1 MVDTNQPSSSLII
14 HRFGELLSTVCP
26 GFCQC
31 SCAATR
37 PVEEESAFSVGREGK
52 RAFDELKVAVT
63 TPPVLAMPNDTGEF
77 ILDTDA
83 SDTGIGAVLSQRQ
96 DGVERVV
103 AYASRSLDRREQN
116 YCVTRKELLAV
127 VHFMKYFKQYL
138 LGRVFRVRT
147 DHAAL
152 TWLRRT
158 PDPVGQQ
165 ARWLEVMEEY
175 DFSVEH
181 RSGTKHS
188 NADALSRRP
197 CPKNDCFCHERTAS
211 AFGGPADRSMLE
223 LLAVAGVRVR
233 RQDAENPAL
242 EQEPTSIDEGNTESQ
257 TESEAVE
264 TSQGHPTPWSLEGL
278 CAAQRA
284 DPDIGF
290 VIRLLEDSLE
300 QPAWGTVSLQSSDVK
315 TLYKLWP
322 RLSLRDGLLKR
333 RFESVDGT
341 TCRWQIVWPKQL
353 RTEFLKIA
361 HSGMTGGHLGC
372 KKTAAAVQSRAY
384 WPPWSSDSS
393 VFLKKCAEC
402 AQYHRGALP
411 RRAELQTPL
420 VGEPWEKVSVDITG
434 PHPKSTRQN
443 QYILTVVDHFSKWAE
458 AIPIRNHTAPVVA
471 RSLLVHV
478 FSRFGMPLQL
488 LSDRGPEFESELF
501 SQLLKWLEI
510 DKLRTTAY
518 KPSTNGVVERFHR
531 TLNSM
536 LGKVISESQRDWD
549 ERLPFVMAAYR
560 ASPHDSTGYSPNRL
574 FLGRENRMPLDLVM
588 GLPPEEVN
596 GNPNIEDFVAKQQQM
611 ADSAYRVTREQLH
624 VAAERRK
631 TSYDAKIK
639 SAHDGLAVGDYVWYY
654 YPRRYSRRSP
664 KWQRQYVGPY
674 RVIRLIPPVNLVIQ
688 KSPRASAFVVHRD
701 KLKKCYSAP
710 LASDRSGKPD
720 PVVPAETELASAL
733 SRPSSDAQPSDRRG
747 RPIQLPARFR
757 D

>member
-1 MVDTNQPSSSLII
+1 
-14 HRFGELLSTVCP
+14 
-26 GFCQC
+26 
-31 SCAATR
+31 
-37 PVEEESAFSVGREGK
+37 
-52 RAFDELKVAVT
+52 
-63 TPPVLAMPNDTGEF
+63 
-77 ILDTDA
+77 
-83 SDTGIGAVLSQRQ
+83 
-96 DGVERVV
+96 
-103 AYASRSLDRREQN
+103 
-116 YCVTRKELLAV
+116 
-127 VHFMKYFKQYL
+127 
-138 LGRVFRVRT
+138 
-147 DHAAL
+147 
-152 TWLRRT
+152 
-158 PDPVGQQ
+158 
-165 ARWLEVMEEY
+165 
-175 DFSVEH
+175 
-181 RSGTKHS
+181 
-188 NADALSRRP
+188 
-197 CPKNDCFCHERTAS
+197 
-211 AFGGPADRSMLE
+211 
-223 LLAVAGVRVR
+223 
-233 RQDAENPAL
+233 
-242 EQEPTSIDEGNTESQ
+242 
-257 TESEAVE
+257 
-264 TSQGHPTPWSLEGL
+264 
-278 CAAQRA
+278 
-284 DPDIGF
+284 
-290 VIRLLEDSLE
+290 
-300 QPAWGTVSLQSSDVK
+300 
-315 TLYKLWP
+315 
-322 RLSLRDGLLKR
+322 
-333 RFESVDGT
+333 
-341 TCRWQIVWPKQL
+341 
-353 RTEFLKIA
+353 
-361 HSGMTGGHLGC
+361 
-372 KKTAAAVQSRAY
+372 
-384 WPPWSSDSS
+384 
-393 VFLKKCAEC
+393 
-402 AQYHRGALP
+402 
-411 RRAELQTPL
+411 
-420 VGEPWEKVSVDITG
+420 
-434 PHPKSTRQN
+434 
-443 QYILTVVDHFSKWAE
+443 
-458 AIPIRNHTAPVVA
+458 VA

-518 KPSTNGVVERFHR
+518 KPFTNGVAERFHR

-536 LGKVISESQRDWD
+536 LGKVISESLHDWD
-549 ERLPFVMAAYR
+549 AKLPFVVAAYR
-560 ASPHDSTGYSPNRL
+560 ASPHDSTVYSHNRL